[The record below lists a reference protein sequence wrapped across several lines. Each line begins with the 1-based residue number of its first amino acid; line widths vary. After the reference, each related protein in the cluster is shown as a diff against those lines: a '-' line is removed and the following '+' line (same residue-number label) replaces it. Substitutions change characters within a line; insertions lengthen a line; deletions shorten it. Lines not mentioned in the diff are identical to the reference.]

1 MKEVLKTA
9 YTLWC
14 LLLLVV
20 FTFGACAAFLAVIV
34 GASTDQD
41 GMAMIGLLCCFT
53 FGWGAGRYSKIFT
66 DRVEKTKKAALDWD
80 DKDDDE
86 SDYNN

>member
-14 LLLLVV
+14 LLLLM
-20 FTFGACAAFLAVIV
+20 TFCLLACTSFLAVLY

-41 GMAMIGLLCCFT
+41 SLTYAGLLCCAT
-53 FGWGAGRYSKIFT
+53 FGWGVGRYSRIFT
-66 DRVEKTKKAALDWD
+66 DRVEQTKKAAVKWD

>member
-1 MKEVLKTA
+1 MKDVLKTA

-20 FTFGACAAFLAVIV
+20 FILAACVSFLAMIY
-34 GASTDQD
+34 GLSTDQD
-41 GMAMIGLLCCFT
+41 GLMYAGALCVFT

-66 DRVEKTKKAALDWD
+66 DRVAQTKESAIDWN

-86 SDYNN
+86 SDYND